1 MAGCF
6 RVGPPAIY
14 PGRFVRRV
22 VIGGCRAPVFYI
34 FAEVTLISRDLR
46 VNERIRA
53 REVRLIDGDG
63 QQLGV
68 MPLEE
73 ALQRAY
79 ERGLDLVEVAPNAR
93 PVVCRI
99 MDYGK
104 FKYEQAK
111 KDREARRHQKVITVK
126 EVKMR
131 PNINEHDFQVKLRNA
146 LRFLSE
152 GAKVKC
158 SIMFRGREIV
168 RREKGRQVLERL
180 AEELAEHGVVER
192 HPTMEGRNM
201 VMVMAPKAD
210 KSAG

>member
-1 MAGCF
+1 M
-6 RVGPPAIY
+6 
-14 PGRFVRRV
+14 
-22 VIGGCRAPVFYI
+22 
-34 FAEVTLISRDLR
+34 
-46 VNERIRA
+46 NERIRA

-63 QQLGV
+63 RQLGV

-168 RREKGRQVLERL
+168 HRDKGRQVLERL
-180 AEELAEHGVVER
+180 AAEVGDHSVVER
-192 HPTMEGRNM
+192 QPAMEGRNM
-201 VMVMAPKAD
+201 VMILAPKAD

>member
-1 MAGCF
+1 
-6 RVGPPAIY
+6 
-14 PGRFVRRV
+14 
-22 VIGGCRAPVFYI
+22 
-34 FAEVTLISRDLR
+34 